1 MFVIV
6 DVETKEW
13 FTMHGFKPHFTN
25 NSGIRWQTDSR
36 DNADMTHYQLVE
48 NYFPKRELEVRNDQD

>member
-25 NSGIRWQTDSR
+25 NSVIRWQTDSVI
-36 DNADMTHYQLVE
+36 NAEITRYQLITD
-48 NYFPKRELEVRNDQD
+48 YFPEHELEVQNVHD

>member
-25 NSGIRWQTDSR
+25 NSVICWQTDSVI
-36 DNADMTHYQLVE
+36 NAEITRHQLITD
-48 NYFPKRELEVRNDQD
+48 YFPERELEVQYVHD